1 MKGKNPGHQRP
12 LHHRLRN
19 ALADGE
25 DYELLFAISPRAAK
39 RLESAWKK
47 KFPKLPLT
55 RIGELFS
62 NRQSE
67 IDNLKFDGFDHYA

>member
-1 MKGKNPGHQRP
+1 MVYEDKIPVTKGCTTQ
-12 LHHRLRN
+12 N

-25 DYELLFAISPRAAK
+25 DYELLFSISPQDAK
-39 RLESAWKK
+39 RLESTWKK
-47 KFPKLPLT
+47 RFPKLPLT

-67 IDNLKFDGFDHYA
+67 IGNLKSHGFDHYA